1 MTRWAMGCPR
11 PRSFARRQLSSAA
24 VGAVAT
30 RWPRRAARTP
40 RSSTKRWPWPAPR
53 SSRRS
58 PEPMRVLALDHGT
71 ARIGCAISDPSG
83 TLATPLPVIEPPQAR
98 AVADLVE
105 KHDVERVV
113 VGLPLHLSGEE
124 GSQAALARS
133 FCVELEAILDV
144 PVETYDERLTTR
156 MADVS
161 KREGATAAPDSLAAA
176 HLLQA
181 YLAGR
186 AAIEEGEDE

>member
-1 MTRWAMGCPR
+1 
-11 PRSFARRQLSSAA
+11 
-24 VGAVAT
+24 
-30 RWPRRAARTP
+30 
-40 RSSTKRWPWPAPR
+40 
-53 SSRRS
+53 
-58 PEPMRVLALDHGT
+58 MRVLALDHGT

-98 AVADLVE
+98 AVADLVD
-105 KHDVERVV
+105 KHEVERVV

-133 FCVELEAILDV
+133 FCTELEAILDI

-156 MADVS
+156 MADAS
-161 KREGATAAPDSLAAA
+161 KREGAAAAPDSLAAA

-186 AAIEEGEDE
+186 AAIEEGEDD

>member
-1 MTRWAMGCPR
+1 
-11 PRSFARRQLSSAA
+11 
-24 VGAVAT
+24 
-30 RWPRRAARTP
+30 
-40 RSSTKRWPWPAPR
+40 
-53 SSRRS
+53 
-58 PEPMRVLALDHGT
+58 MRVLALDHGT

-83 TLATPLPVIEPPQAR
+83 TLATPLPVIEPPVAR
-98 AVADLVE
+98 AVADLVD
-105 KHDVERVV
+105 KHEVEVVV

-133 FCVELEAILDV
+133 FCTELEAMLDI

-156 MADVS
+156 MAEAS
-161 KREGATAAPDSLAAA
+161 KREGAAAAPDSLAAA

-186 AAIEEGEDE
+186 AAIEERDDE

>member
-1 MTRWAMGCPR
+1 
-11 PRSFARRQLSSAA
+11 
-24 VGAVAT
+24 
-30 RWPRRAARTP
+30 
-40 RSSTKRWPWPAPR
+40 
-53 SSRRS
+53 
-58 PEPMRVLALDHGT
+58 MRVLALDHGT

-98 AVADLVE
+98 SVADLVATYE
-105 KHDVERVV
+105 VERVV

-124 GSQAALARS
+124 GSQAALVRT
-133 FCVELEAILDV
+133 FCTELEAVLDV

-156 MADVS
+156 MADAS

-181 YLAGR
+181 YLAGQ
-186 AAIEEGEDE
+186 AAIEGGEDD

>member
-1 MTRWAMGCPR
+1 
-11 PRSFARRQLSSAA
+11 
-24 VGAVAT
+24 
-30 RWPRRAARTP
+30 
-40 RSSTKRWPWPAPR
+40 
-53 SSRRS
+53 
-58 PEPMRVLALDHGT
+58 MRVLALDHGT

-98 AVADLVE
+98 AVADLVGKYE
-105 KHDVERVV
+105 VERVV

-133 FCVELEAILDV
+133 FCTELEAILDV

-156 MADVS
+156 MADAS
-161 KREGATAAPDSLAAA
+161 KRAGAAAAPDSLAAA

-186 AAIEEGEDE
+186 AAIEEGEDD